1 MVKINV
7 KKFSKAKTEATTN
20 QDNIII
26 EEEDKVIESET
37 KDELIEIDNDF
48 LNELSNENYINKK
61 KKLNKKKK
69 MKKI

>member
-7 KKFSKAKTEATTN
+7 KKFSKAKTEATTD
-20 QDNIII
+20 QDNIIL

-37 KDELIEIDNDF
+37 KDQVIEIDNDF

-61 KKLNKKKK
+61 EEANQ
-69 MKKI
+69 